1 MRVTSVR
8 SKLLHN
14 VSGPIVYKMLHK
26 CAVFVDTVITT
37 HNAALMSDMQAMA
50 DNVRNGEYNTHI
62 EGYFATTMAF
72 SSTTVSF

>member
-1 MRVTSVR
+1 MSMSMRVTSVR

-37 HNAALMSDMQAMA
+37 HNAALMSDM
-50 DNVRNGEYNTHI
+50 
-62 EGYFATTMAF
+62 
-72 SSTTVSF
+72 